1 MDFAL
6 ILVII
11 CVLSGLV
18 WAADALWWR
27 RARQARQ
34 GEAAREPVVVEYARS
49 FFPIILI
56 VLVVR
61 SFAFE
66 PFRIPSG
73 SMMPTLLTGDFIF
86 VTKWSYGLRLP
97 VTHTRVLATGAPQ
110 RGDVMVFRLPRDPAI
125 NYIKRVVGLPGD
137 VVVYSNRQLAINGIA
152 VPVRELGVWEEA
164 PYARVLL
171 GREQLAADH
180 EHEVLWRIAG
190 GSREGRFVVP
200 EGHYFVMGDNRDNST
215 DSRYAEV
222 GVISE
227 DLLVG
232 RAVRIWMSWDASR
245 PGPVWGRIGKAIR

>member
-1 MDFAL
+1 MDFSL
-6 ILVII
+6 ILAIA
-11 CVLSGLV
+11 CLLSGLI
-18 WAADALWWR
+18 WAVDAWWLRTR
-27 RARQARQ
+27 R
-34 GEAAREPVVVEYARS
+34 EAAEGVGAAPPAVVEYARS
-49 FFPIILI
+49 FFPIILV

-97 VTHTRVLATGAPQ
+97 VTNTRIIATGEPR

-137 VVVYSNRQLAINGIA
+137 VVVYRNRQLFINGDA
-152 VPVRELGVWEEA
+152 VPVQEQGPWTGA
-164 PYARVLL
+164 PHARVLL
-171 GREQLAADH
+171 GTEQLGAA
-180 EHEVLWRIAG
+180 EHEVLWRIGG

-200 EGHYFVMGDNRDNST
+200 DGHYFVMGDNRDNST

-222 GVISE
+222 GMIPE
-227 DLLVG
+227 ELLVG
-232 RAVRIWMSWDASR
+232 RAVRIWMSWDGSR
-245 PGPVWGRIGKAIR
+245 PGVVWSRIGQAIR

>member
-6 ILVII
+6 ILVLA
-11 CVLSGLV
+11 CLLSGLI
-18 WAADALWWR
+18 WAADALWLR
-27 RARQARQ
+27 RRR
-34 GEAAREPVVVEYARS
+34 EAAEGAAAPEPAAVEYARS
-49 FFPIILI
+49 FFPIILV
-56 VLVVR
+56 VLLVR

-97 VTHTRVLATGAPQ
+97 VTNTRIIATGNPQ
-110 RGDVMVFRLPRDPAI
+110 RGDVMVFRLPREPSI

-137 VVVYSNRQLAINGIA
+137 VVVYRNRQLFINGEA
-152 VPVRELGVWEEA
+152 VPLRELGPWADA
-164 PYARVLL
+164 PHARVLL
-171 GREQLAADH
+171 GTEQLGQV
-180 EHEVLWRIAG
+180 EHEVLWRIGG

-200 EGHYFVMGDNRDNST
+200 DGHYFVMGDNRDNST

-222 GVISE
+222 GMIPE
-227 DLLVG
+227 ELLVG

-245 PGPVWGRIGKAIR
+245 PGVVWNRIGQAIR